1 MPRGTNQSLK
11 LTESIWNWF
20 ELTKVTSWH
29 VEKRAPV
36 YLWMSR
42 EALLLWERNRFHKEE
57 EEEEEEEALEDWN
70 YIFRNLYLEQE
81 EEPSSAGSEE
91 ASGANEW
98 CEQVRLENR
107 NKWWRIRIDG
117 PIFEDGPIVRGPIFE
132 MRIRI
137 E

>member
-1 MPRGTNQSLK
+1 MPVVKVDVERNGGYVYGK
-11 LTESIWNWF
+11 IWNHKRL
-20 ELTKVTSWH
+20 LTKCRH
-29 VEKRAPV
+29 YVEKRRV

-42 EALLLWERNRFHKEE
+42 EAFLLWERNRFHK
-57 EEEEEEEALEDWN
+57 EEEALEDWN

-98 CEQVRLENR
+98 CEQVRVENR

-117 PIFEDGPIVRGPIFE
+117 PIFEDVPIVRGPIFE

>member
-1 MPRGTNQSLK
+1 MDFLSEMPVVKVVVERNDGYVYGK
-11 LTESIWNWF
+11 IWNQRWL
-20 ELTKVTSWH
+20 LTKRRSWH
-29 VEKRAPV
+29 YVEKRRV

-42 EALLLWERNRFHKEE
+42 EAFLLWERNRFH
-57 EEEEEEEALEDWN
+57 EEEEALEDWN

-107 NKWWRIRIDG
+107 NKWWRDRK
-117 PIFEDGPIVRGPIFE
+117 PSEWEPIFE
-132 MRIRI
+132 MRIRV